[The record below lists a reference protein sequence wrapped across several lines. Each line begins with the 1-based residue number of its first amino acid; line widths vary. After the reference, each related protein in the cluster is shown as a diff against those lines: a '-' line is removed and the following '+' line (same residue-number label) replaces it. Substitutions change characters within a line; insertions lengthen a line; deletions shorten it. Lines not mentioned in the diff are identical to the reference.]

1 MAGRRK
7 APGRAARGAL
17 ARRKAQAVRTL
28 GRLEDEL
35 PATLKQFSRRV
46 RRGLE
51 SLERRIDSAEV
62 RSRREIARLL
72 REASHQLGRFEAEGD
87 RHWRRLTARARR
99 DALQIL
105 HRIERALEGTARK
118 AAPSKRKAIRRKRP
132 SAARRP
138 AVIAAGSG
146 I

>member
-7 APGRAARGAL
+7 APARAARRAI

-28 GRLEDEL
+28 GRLEGEL
-35 PATLKQFSRRV
+35 PPTLKQFSQRV

-51 SLERRIDSAEV
+51 SLERRIDRAEA

-87 RHWRRLTARARR
+87 RRWRRLTVRARR
-99 DALQIL
+99 DALRIL
-105 HRIERALEGTARK
+105 HRIERVLEGTARK
-118 AAPSKRKAIRRKRP
+118 AVPPKRKAIRRARP
-132 SAARRP
+132 RTAPRP
-138 AVIAAGSG
+138 AAVAAGSG